1 MHVLTDYPRIDIIVV
16 VIANLINL
24 GMVSIFLLR
33 TRHRQRLERRIGWL
47 QIALAVPLLIILI
60 YNVIERREWWTIV
73 MPALLITFL
82 LVELML
88 DYILR
93 WNFRQTWL
101 LGPYLLLYYTALM
114 GMIGYAFLT
123 SELLGFVTLTTYFAQ
138 LGATAYS
145 YRKVG
150 HGPGPDGQPVLSG
163 EPN

>member
-1 MHVLTDYPRIDIIVV
+1 MHVLTSYPRVDIIVV

-24 GMVSIFLLR
+24 GMVAIFLLR
-33 TRHRQRLERRIGWL
+33 TRDKQRLERRIGWL

-60 YNVIERREWWTIV
+60 HNVVERREWWTIA
-73 MPALLITFL
+73 MPTLLVIFL

-123 SELLGFVTLTTYFAQ
+123 SELLGFVTLTTYFTQ

-150 HGPGPDGQPVLSG
+150 HGLEAGGRPALDGEQS
-163 EPN
+163 